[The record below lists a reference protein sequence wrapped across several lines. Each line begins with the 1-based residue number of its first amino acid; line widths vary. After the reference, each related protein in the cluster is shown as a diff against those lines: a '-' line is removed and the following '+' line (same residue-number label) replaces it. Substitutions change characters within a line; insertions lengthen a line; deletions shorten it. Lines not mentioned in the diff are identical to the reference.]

1 MKHLRKFESHYEEKD
16 LQETIDEVLDSLNKK
31 GSLSESE
38 KEFMIEASNGTI
50 KKVTLPK
57 SSGSFWGDMSNPH
70 NIGIM
75 WIGKDNV
82 WKILTEENESDE
94 DDEGDWRKKKNREI
108 MEYGKKLPEIV
119 PILNEIAKKQI
130 EDKEYY
136 RSMEKKLKEFSKKL
150 PKSQVYT
157 FEQKVG
163 CATRN
168 LDGMMD
174 QFGPLIKS
182 IKIGDNGYE
191 KS

>member
-1 MKHLRKFESHYEEKD
+1 MKHIEKFKIFESHYEEKD

-57 SSGSFWGDMSNPH
+57 SSGSLWGDMSNPH

-82 WKILTEENESDE
+82 WKTLTEENESDV
-94 DDEGDWRKKKNREI
+94 DDDDWDKRKNREI

-119 PILNEIAKKQI
+119 PILNEIPKKQMD
-130 EDKEYY
+130 DKEYY
-136 RSMEKKLKEFSKKL
+136 RSMEKKLKDISKKL
-150 PKSQVYT
+150 PKSQRYN
-157 FEQKVG
+157 FEQKVDYAVG
-163 CATRN
+163 RI
-168 LDGMMD
+168 DSMMD
-174 QFGPLIKS
+174 
-182 IKIGDNGYE
+182 
-191 KS
+191 